1 MEVSLTF
8 VMFNCVL
15 YDIRACVGWLVMLDF
30 PQFDTLIKNGISKK
44 KSGTKL
50 VRSDPELGANT
61 F

>member
-1 MEVSLTF
+1 MEISLMF

-30 PQFDTLIKNGISKK
+30 PQFDTVIKKGISKK
-44 KSGTKL
+44 GGIKL
-50 VRSDPELGANT
+50 VRRNPKLGANT